1 MEIGKKGLLIVLSGP
16 SGAGKGTLCKELLK
30 QLPNLNYSVSATTRA
45 PREGEMD
52 GVHYFFKS
60 KEEFER
66 MLAANQFLEHA
77 EYVNNLYGTPRFAVE
92 EAINEGR
99 NVILEIEIQGALQ
112 IKRKFPKGVFIF
124 VVPPSME
131 ELKARICKRGTE
143 TEDNIKKRLDKAS
156 VEQEY
161 ITEYDYAVVNDQVA
175 DAVEKIKAII
185 TAERCR
191 VKRQCIEF

>member
-1 MEIGKKGLLIVLSGP
+1 MGKKGLLIVLSGP